1 MVRCAVLLFV
11 LGLSQVGYSQAWKGI
26 DASFLPEMLHDGV
39 VYRDQE
45 GAEIESPRQWMAE
58 QGVDLVRLRVWHN
71 PSPDLRSSW
80 LEVLT
85 EAKRWDSLG
94 VSFMIDYH
102 FSDTWADP
110 ANQET
115 PAAWSSG
122 SFEEVQVSMLC
133 WFCLLYTSDAAD
145 EV

>member
-71 PSPDLRSSW
+71 PSPGLRSS
-80 LEVLT
+80 
-85 EAKRWDSLG
+85 
-94 VSFMIDYH
+94 
-102 FSDTWADP
+102 
-110 ANQET
+110 
-115 PAAWSSG
+115 
-122 SFEEVQVSMLC
+122 
-133 WFCLLYTSDAAD
+133 
-145 EV
+145 